1 MALSLPSFVACPQ
14 WTLLGGFVVP
24 VWEDVGVGAMWAETW
39 WQERQAAQMAA
50 WRARREQ
57 KRRVREEFAEARR
70 FGLAA
75 RHATKLARI
84 HAACAV
90 TEDGTFRCAA
100 EPTFSDWC
108 PRNPAPVER
117 SSDAAGPA
125 VVGAVRPVVGRG
137 PSSAAAGARRGS
149 VVAARVRVARAEG
162 SSDVAGVAARVRVAP
177 AEGSSDVAGPS
188 ARTGQPAATTAGQPA
203 ATTAGQSAVA
213 AADPPA
219 VAAVGSPAVAAA
231 RLAAEATRPHTA
243 PRRPAAP
250 IAERPT
256 AATAEPPMVSTTRPL
271 SAAGQ
276 RTSATAQSSAV
287 AAQPTGT
294 VAAGRSAP
302 AAEQRSAAPAQPTRT
317 VAAGR
322 SARTVSARTVTAG
335 RSAQSVLAGE
345 QCSLAAASLRVVG
358 GSSADT
364 APGAETSHA
373 VGCTPADGVHAER
386 VSRTRG
392 PGRRTLP
399 DRPGVRRPGRQA
411 RCGTRSG
418 PIMARPRSVEG
429 PNTGAAACRRRAA
442 ATQPRLTTRLRRPTS
457 AGPRA
462 PSPQCARLR
471 APPSSV
477 AAAGQRVDGRCA
489 TAR

>member
-14 WTLLGGFVVP
+14 WTLPGGFVVP

-137 PSSAAAGARRGS
+137 PSSAATGARRGS
-149 VVAARVRVARAEG
+149 VVAARVRVAAVEG

-256 AATAEPPMVSTTRPL
+256 AATAEPPMVSTTRTL

-276 RTSATAQSSAV
+276 RTSATARCSAV

-302 AAEQRSAAPAQPTRT
+302 AAERCSAAPAQPTGT

-335 RSAQSVLAGE
+335 RSAPSVLAGE
-345 QCSLAAASLRVVG
+345 QCSLAAVSLRVVG
-358 GSSADT
+358 GSSADA

-373 VGCTPADGVHAER
+373 VGCTPADGVHAEC

-399 DRPGVRRPGRQA
+399 DRPGVPGRGRQG

-418 PIMARPRSVEG
+418 PIAARPRSVEG
-429 PNTGAAACRRRAA
+429 PSTGAAACRCRAA
-442 ATQPRLTTRLRRPTS
+442 ATQSRLTTRLRRPTS

-462 PSPQCARLR
+462 RSPQCARLR

>member
-1 MALSLPSFVACPQ
+1 MFPWHSRVLPGLSSWKPVDGTGKPMALSLPSFVACPQ
-14 WTLLGGFVVP
+14 WTLPGGFVVP

-125 VVGAVRPVVGRG
+125 VVGAVRPAVGRG
-137 PSSAAAGARRGS
+137 PSSAAAAARQGSVVAARVRVAAVEGSSDVAAPAVVGAVRPVDGRGPSSAAAAARRGS

-256 AATAEPPMVSTTRPL
+256 AATAKPPMVSTTRPL

-302 AAEQRSAAPAQPTRT
+302 A
-317 VAAGR
+317 
-322 SARTVSARTVTAG
+322 
-335 RSAQSVLAGE
+335 
-345 QCSLAAASLRVVG
+345 
-358 GSSADT
+358 
-364 APGAETSHA
+364 
-373 VGCTPADGVHAER
+373 
-386 VSRTRG
+386 
-392 PGRRTLP
+392 
-399 DRPGVRRPGRQA
+399 
-411 RCGTRSG
+411 
-418 PIMARPRSVEG
+418 
-429 PNTGAAACRRRAA
+429 
-442 ATQPRLTTRLRRPTS
+442 
-457 AGPRA
+457 
-462 PSPQCARLR
+462 
-471 APPSSV
+471 
-477 AAAGQRVDGRCA
+477 
-489 TAR
+489 